1 MNNEKMSKTE
11 VIESLDRRLS
21 GLQGDPRLTAK
32 VLAKT
37 EGEKP
42 VKKIS
47 GTAILVIALLLVTM
61 AGALAVSHWGAIN
74 RFFAGDVNE
83 DTIVSAIKVE
93 SNMKML
99 RFTAADAYWTSDYG
113 LTVAIKAE
121 PTDPDCL
128 LYYEE
133 GEHPEQ
139 IEYNGK
145 SISVEEFRGDKN
157 LISCDMWPGDGD
169 DFTWYDYTDEGFFI
183 YVNDTH
189 PDPEK
194 LKAGTERK
202 ILCWCENLQTGESE
216 SDGIITITLPPMT
229 MNERTEQP

>member
-83 DTIVSAIKVE
+83 DTIFRY
-93 SNMKML
+93 L
-99 RFTAADAYWTSDYG
+99 TSDYG

-145 SISVEEFRGDKN
+145 SISMEEFRGDKN